1 VSFSVALGGIL
12 KWVEAPVAKGIE
24 FKLEVQ
30 QEEKEDNVV
39 QLITGGK
46 EPPSTADNWLDE
58 LPIGAIFTVQDKLA
72 SDIRDPNYFN
82 LGLFKIAERDG
93 KVTYLQSLDNP
104 KGMPV
109 NPTRFCNRFTK
120 YEEITGYVLAK
131 EQEQERAQHE
141 RDRLQ
146 GEPGSPVPDVE

>member
-1 VSFSVALGGIL
+1 M
-12 KWVEAPVAKGIE
+12 AKGIE
-24 FKLEVQ
+24 VQQ

-39 QLITGGK
+39 HLITGGK
-46 EPPSTADNWLDE
+46 EPPSTGECWLDE
-58 LPIGAIFTVQDKLA
+58 LPIGAIFTVQDKIA

-82 LGLFKIAERDG
+82 LGLFKIADRDG

-109 NPTRFCNRFTK
+109 NPVRFCNRFTK

-131 EQEQERAQHE
+131 EKENERAQHE

>member
-1 VSFSVALGGIL
+1 MGIMRGIL
-12 KWVEAPVAKGIE
+12 KWVEARMAKGIE
-24 FKLEVQ
+24 VQQ

-131 EQEQERAQHE
+131 EKENERAQHE

-146 GEPGSPVPDVE
+146 GVTSSPVPDVE